1 MDRSAS
7 LISDEMRLRV
17 RHLVPGEID
26 HELIWLSVSIS
37 SLLLAAAWLVLGLP
51 WPICMFH
58 QLTGLP
64 CFTCGMTR
72 CAIRF
77 FHGHFLAA
85 LKWNPLVF
93 GLLCGVAAY
102 DIYAFASLATRAPRL
117 RIGFGEMQKKY
128 LRIIAVSAL
137 ALNWS
142 YLLLHWRDF

>member
-1 MDRSAS
+1 MQFSVR
-7 LISDEMRLRV
+7 RLA
-17 RHLVPGEID
+17 PGELN
-26 HELIWLSVSIS
+26 HELIWLSVSVL
-37 SLLLAAAWLVLGLP
+37 SLSFAAAWLTIGLP
-51 WPICMFH
+51 WPRCVFH
-58 QLTGLP
+58 DLTNLP
-64 CFTCGMTR
+64 CVTCGMTR
-72 CAIRF
+72 CAIQF

-128 LRIIAVSAL
+128 LRIIVISAL
-137 ALNWS
+137 ALNWI